1 MDDDWKERLS
11 SNIRRLL
18 VARGWNQSDL
28 ARHSGVGTDNI
39 SRYLK
44 GKYVP
49 NAKHLGK
56 LADALGVV
64 ASDLYGEQESD
75 EYAVEFRVLREDP
88 SQALVKLNQVMP
100 TEIAVQ
106 IVTLVNRARLSEN
119 PQTAR
124 PADGPLAL
132 GHG

>member
-1 MDDDWKERLS
+1 LDDDWKERLS

-18 VARGWNQSDL
+18 VQRGWNQSDL

-39 SRYLK
+39 SRYLR

-56 LADALGVV
+56 IADALGVQ
-64 ASDLYGEQESD
+64 ASDLYREQEPD
-75 EYAVEFRVLREDP
+75 DYAVEFRMLRDDP
-88 SQALVKLNQVMP
+88 SQALIRLNQVMP

-119 PQTAR
+119 SEIAR
-124 PADGPLAL
+124 PDDGSLVP
-132 GHG
+132 GHR